1 MAIIYTYPSKL
12 APVAA
17 DLIILSDSSDNLN
30 TKKAT
35 LSSLKPAIGV
45 NDYDLNATADGSN
58 VDLNL
63 TSSLGVDNSQIK
75 VVAGSNI
82 TLTRDNSAQITI
94 AASSGTP
101 GDTYD
106 LNAGP
111 KAGIKVPLNLTSG
124 SGTDNSLV
132 ELSEG
137 SNITLTQV
145 SSTEIQIESS
155 GGDGKST
162 IKNQTGPSGT
172 PTTLQGEY
180 NIFNF
185 VNYDPNDLR
194 VFAQAD
200 PNNTDQVNIF
210 FPPPDAPTY
219 PPYFNE
225 GAAAVVNN
233 ITEYNLIISNPAGS
247 QPGNFKTGGWDD
259 DQVHPAYNIDSF
271 PSTTFVPGSSNQK
284 ILGFNAAGQTTNP
297 ATVKVIVFDADG
309 STELFNAITT
319 ALDGNVSQQIGTN
332 NRATVT
338 VSNYAQIVDP
348 YGAATQYAANL
359 SVVVNIKDILADNSL
374 EGGRYKTRIIFTP
387 DVSIPKPL
395 LDPLQY
401 PSAITFDDASVFGDD
416 NPTSPDVS
424 NVSFQG
430 TSENSPQFQY
440 LSGVKYYTAG
450 STFSLGSTGI
460 AGINGDTQGRNAS
473 GLNNNLA
480 FTGLANMNILGISD
494 KAWSPS
500 TGAVTNFNNQWDKV
514 DIGYAYSGFTI
525 QNSDWSYRGA
535 AGGSTL
541 TISDPWTDTNK
552 VHPSN
557 LNLLILRE
565 TSSSTTFVE
574 KFETELYRLN
584 LASQS
589 ASFSPWNSSTA
600 LSNSVYGTKVN
611 APNNTDFSQACFIS
625 TTSGTNYGNLN
636 GNLIAADEFFLSNG
650 TVQANLTGLTPS
662 GNPDYSGITKPAVF
676 FRSFE
681 GTNVQNVASFTFTFA
696 FGTGST
702 VTNMNTALING
713 DVKIYIRKIQES
725 TGGAGATILA
735 CGPGTFQ
742 VAGSN
747 AFNNGV
753 DGIDSAGSMIR
764 IGDTSTATAI
774 NCSVGE
780 FQLSQGVYFEIQYH
794 KAGIKISNIQA
805 TFNI

>member
-1 MAIIYTYPSKL
+1 MAIIYTYPNKS
-12 APVAA
+12 APAPD
-17 DLIILSDSSDNLN
+17 DLIVLTDSEDARK
-30 TKKAT
+30 TKRAK
-35 LSSLKPAIGV
+35 LSSLKAGLNVVDSITAVLPVVASSSTKDVTLSLSGLDGFGTAGQVIKV
-45 NDYDLNATADGSN
+45 NSAADGLEYGDASGGGDTYTLSTDQSGDN
-58 VDLNL
+58 VKIKL
-63 TSSLGVDNSQIK
+63 TSGSGTSDSVIK
-75 VVAGSNI
+75 LVAGSNI
-82 TLTRDNSAQITI
+82 TLTDEGTTGVKIDA
-94 AASSGTP
+94 SGT
-101 GDTYD
+101 
-106 LNAGP
+106 L
-111 KAGIKVPLNLTSG
+111 
-124 SGTDNSLV
+124 
-132 ELSEG
+132 
-137 SNITLTQV
+137 
-145 SSTEIQIESS
+145 
-155 GGDGKST
+155 GGKNT
-162 IKNQTGPSGT
+162 VKNQTGPNGT

-194 VFAQAD
+194 VFAQED

-210 FPPPDAPTY
+210 FPPPDVPTY

-233 ITEYNLIISNPAGS
+233 ITEYSLIISNPAGS

-259 DQVHPAYNIDSF
+259 NNTHPAYNIDSF
-271 PSTTFVPGSSNQK
+271 PNTTFVPGTSSQK

-297 ATVKVIVFDADG
+297 ATVQVIVFDADET
-309 STELFNAITT
+309 TELFNATTT
-319 ALDGNVSQQIGTN
+319 ALDGNGSQQIGAN
-332 NRATVT
+332 NRATIT
-338 VSNYAQIVDP
+338 VSNYAPIVDP
-348 YGAATQYAANL
+348 YGSATQYAANL
-359 SVVVNIKDILADNSL
+359 SIVVNIKDILSDNSL

-401 PSAITFDDASVFGDD
+401 PSAITFNDASVFGDD

-424 NVSFQG
+424 SVSFQG

-460 AGINGDTQGRNAS
+460 AGINGDTQGKDAQAIK
-473 GLNNNLA
+473 NLK
-480 FTGLANMNILGISD
+480 FTGLTNMNILGISD

-500 TGAVTNFNNQWDKV
+500 TGTVTNFNNEWDKI
-514 DIGYAYSGFTI
+514 DIGYAYSNFAI
-525 QNSDWSYRGA
+525 QNSDWSYRGL

-541 TISDPWTDTNK
+541 TISDPWTDTSKTHN
-552 VHPSN
+552 PN

-565 TSSSTTFVE
+565 TNSSSTFVE

-584 LASQS
+584 LANQS
-589 ASFSPWNSSTA
+589 ASFSPWTSTNT
-600 LSNSVYGTKVN
+600 LSNAVYGTKVN

-625 TTSGTNYGNLN
+625 TTQGTNYGTLN
-636 GNLIAADEFFLSNG
+636 GNLIAANEFFLSNG
-650 TVQANLTGLTPS
+650 TVQANLTTLTPS
-662 GNPDYSGITKPAVF
+662 GNPDYSGLTKPAVF

-681 GTNVQNVASFTFTFA
+681 GTSVQNVASFSFTFA

-702 VTNMNTALING
+702 ITNMNQALKDG

-725 TGGAGATILA
+725 TGGAGTTILA
-735 CGPGTFQ
+735 CGPDSFQ
-742 VAGSN
+742 VSGTG

-753 DGIDSAGSMIR
+753 DGIDTAGSMIR
-764 IGDTSTATAI
+764 IDDTSTATTI

-794 KAGIKISNIQA
+794 LAGIKISNIQA
-805 TFNI
+805 TFNT